1 MEARGRMLNIR
12 NYTANYRRALSVFFF
27 FLWFRTFTS
36 IAWWMDVRVFPATP
50 HHPPLIEQQKQARL
64 QDTHTHTQK
73 TEAKQNQKEGGGSKL
88 YQLTTNN

>member
-1 MEARGRMLNIR
+1 
-12 NYTANYRRALSVFFF
+12 
-27 FLWFRTFTS
+27 
-36 IAWWMDVRVFPATP
+36 MDVRVFPATP